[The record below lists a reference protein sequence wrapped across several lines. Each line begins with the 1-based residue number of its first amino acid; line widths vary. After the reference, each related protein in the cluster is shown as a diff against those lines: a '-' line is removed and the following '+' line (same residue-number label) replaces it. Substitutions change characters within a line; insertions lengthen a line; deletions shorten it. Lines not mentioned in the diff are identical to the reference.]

1 VLKKEKSAEIS
12 GLFGIVRILFVRTF
26 LIYFDG
32 DGYFS
37 LWLSAIL
44 GDLWT

>member
-32 DGYFS
+32 DGYFFF
-37 LWLSAIL
+37 WLSAIL